1 MIGLL
6 CTGLSAYRHARKS
19 SPSFLEMEGG
29 GMQEAGGMGAARPA
43 YGGGG
48 MGVVRAYALIFGIVY
63 AAVALLELILGD
75 DGLEI
80 GGAQILQFEPLQNVV
95 HWLIAVVVLGSFF
108 AGENAARMV
117 ARIVGIVLIVLAIWG
132 FVSADSLGDLLGYG
146 DEGIPMA
153 YNWVH
158 LITGLVALFAGFFA
172 SRTYVSRPAAA

>member
-1 MIGLL
+1 
-6 CTGLSAYRHARKS
+6 
-19 SPSFLEMEGG
+19 
-29 GMQEAGGMGAARPA
+29 MQEAGGMGAARPG

-117 ARIVGIVLIVLAIWG
+117 ARVVGIVLLVLAIWG
-132 FVSADSLGDLLGYG
+132 FVAADSLGELLGYDG
-146 DEGIPMA
+146 DIPMA
-153 YNWVH
+153 YNWIH

-172 SRTYVSRPAAA
+172 SRTYASRPAAA

>member
-1 MIGLL
+1 
-6 CTGLSAYRHARKS
+6 
-19 SPSFLEMEGG
+19 
-29 GMQEAGGMGAARPA
+29 MQEAGGMGAARPG

-80 GGAQILQFEPLQNVV
+80 GGAQILLLEPLQNTV
-95 HWLIAVVVLGSFF
+95 HWIIAVVVLGSFF

-117 ARIVGIVLIVLAIWG
+117 ARIVGIVLVVLAIYG
-132 FVSADSLGDLLGYG
+132 FVASDTLGDLLGYAG
-146 DEGIPMA
+146 EGAAFPAA

-158 LITGLVALFAGFFA
+158 LLSGLVALFAGLFA
-172 SRTYVSRPAAA
+172 SRTYASRPAAA

>member
-1 MIGLL
+1 
-6 CTGLSAYRHARKS
+6 
-19 SPSFLEMEGG
+19 
-29 GMQEAGGMGAARPA
+29 MQEAGGMGAARPG

-80 GGAQILQFEPLQNVV
+80 GGAQILLFEPLQNVV

-117 ARIVGIVLIVLAIWG
+117 ARVVGIVLVVLAIWG
-132 FVSADSLGDLLGYG
+132 FVAADSLGELLGYDG
-146 DEGIPMA
+146 DIPMA

-172 SRTYVSRPAAA
+172 SRTYASRPAAA